1 MKKGGIVTNK
11 QLKDKIR
18 LERGMDWHAKELAVE
33 YARATG
39 FQTEAAEFPVT
50 SYTEG
55 TPVPADFAHFAAI
68 EPKTS
73 QVTVPADYV
82 ASSDSAKPIQDF
94 DWRRKRGLERV
105 FSKGAILEDNNMDQ
119 LPDEMNVHFV
129 MAEDADDSIVAAAC
143 NLAFRFG
150 METTAYSG
158 RLLCKEEPA
167 GNCIVFRNADICSMV
182 QENKDGGVRV
192 TVSGSGDELVGF
204 VAEICE
210 TFPQQGCFDTWTD
223 RVTEIADAFQMRTL
237 DGQLAALG
245 ILGDTETTA
254 YVDPDI
260 KTRKAIAEKAFPKAE
275 FVSYKDDELR
285 YSKEYDIEWE
295 VDTLDRMLAEKVY
308 PSVKSGDAVE
318 VRIAVSEDK
327 TVRAEI
333 ADKITKSLEAAGA
346 ASTDVR
352 VFCSYK
358 QGYSWI
364 DEDILPRLAG
374 KKVGKFEIS
383 FKPFLAPGETIWK
396 DEDGAIPNYNNV
408 GGNPDHWYDMPIRF
422 LQELYPV
429 EDIIVATTGIEG
441 DDVVFRAYEGDQD
454 ITYLV
459 RVTDTDGNEILT
471 DTYKVA
477 YSERPY
483 IDQYKDMGKVH
494 PMTGYLR
501 VRVNG
506 AETLDER
513 VESDVEK
520 VWDIIQG
527 DVLTE
532 LRAYVDEHTEGKDL
546 MAAQPFFGRL
556 QFDLDLSEPDERLT
570 SREDLNSSLDALHE
584 DIYFMITDYFKNY
597 GNEKGGVL
605 TDAPGLVYP
614 KIRKRTGKPY
624 MKVSVFGRKADEP
637 CVKSADRRICATLGR
652 EDVDVYVTGISRGDA
667 GNRIHIAVEGVP
679 EEFIGS
685 YAKLFADGVLDISER
700 IEHFSEVVLEACG
713 KEYVILVTAPA
724 EIPKDVDI
732 RDIDI
737 SEFDLIGYDRC
748 MEIIDQLKHVKGLN
762 VFRTTKSYTGREHY
776 AIELRPDRTGYI
788 SRTKRITAHQ
798 TELIICR
805 HHANEVS
812 STNEAFMLL
821 RELLTND
828 KYSDLTEQMNLT
840 IVPMDNV
847 DGAAL
852 HYELQQDNPTWK
864 LHIARFNAIGKEFY
878 HDHFKMDTI
887 HTEALG
893 LRRLFMTLLPD
904 ALIDNHG
911 VPSHEWEQ
919 QFAGYTSPSFR
930 GFWLPRSL
938 LYGYFYHIT
947 GDEYAYNIKLN
958 ERIQDV
964 IADNYLDNEEVTRE
978 NKLWARQFEK
988 YAHGWMPKMFPATY
1002 YKNMINYWIPS
1013 PYNPEHRYPSI
1024 RFPWILSLDYVSEV
1038 ADETAQGEYL
1048 NRCARAHLE
1057 HDKAIIGSLRNA
1069 HKVYREEWNF
1079 SDSDV
1084 RAELTRK
1091 RPIFVD

>member
-1 MKKGGIVTNK
+1 MPAERATELWKNYQLYVEQYYDLLKLGHELRDYDFKKNLETKMRLIQQAEALAENPDVLQAFN
-11 QLKDKIR
+11 QLQTLHQEWK
-18 LERGMDWHAKELAVE
+18 ETGPVAKE
-33 YARATG
+33 
-39 FQTEAAEFPVT
+39 
-50 SYTEG
+50 
-55 TPVPADFAHFAAI
+55 I
-68 EPKTS
+68 
-73 QVTVPADYV
+73 
-82 ASSDSAKPIQDF
+82 
-94 DWRRKRGLERV
+94 
-105 FSKGAILEDNNMDQ
+105 
-119 LPDEMNVHFV
+119 
-129 MAEDADDSIVAAAC
+129 
-143 NLAFRFG
+143 
-150 METTAYSG
+150 
-158 RLLCKEEPA
+158 
-167 GNCIVFRNADICSMV
+167 
-182 QENKDGGVRV
+182 
-192 TVSGSGDELVGF
+192 
-204 VAEICE
+204 
-210 TFPQQGCFDTWTD
+210 
-223 RVTEIADAFQMRTL
+223 
-237 DGQLAALG
+237 
-245 ILGDTETTA
+245 
-254 YVDPDI
+254 
-260 KTRKAIAEKAFPKAE
+260 
-275 FVSYKDDELR
+275 
-285 YSKEYDIEWE
+285 
-295 VDTLDRMLAEKVY
+295 
-308 PSVKSGDAVE
+308 
-318 VRIAVSEDK
+318 
-327 TVRAEI
+327 
-333 ADKITKSLEAAGA
+333 
-346 ASTDVR
+346 
-352 VFCSYK
+352 
-358 QGYSWI
+358 
-364 DEDILPRLAG
+364 
-374 KKVGKFEIS
+374 
-383 FKPFLAPGETIWK
+383 
-396 DEDGAIPNYNNV
+396 
-408 GGNPDHWYDMPIRF
+408 
-422 LQELYPV
+422 
-429 EDIIVATTGIEG
+429 
-441 DDVVFRAYEGDQD
+441 
-454 ITYLV
+454 
-459 RVTDTDGNEILT
+459 
-471 DTYKVA
+471 
-477 YSERPY
+477 
-483 IDQYKDMGKVH
+483 
-494 PMTGYLR
+494 
-501 VRVNG
+501 
-506 AETLDER
+506 
-513 VESDVEK
+513 
-520 VWDIIQG
+520 
-527 DVLTE
+527 
-532 LRAYVDEHTEGKDL
+532 
-546 MAAQPFFGRL
+546 
-556 QFDLDLSEPDERLT
+556 
-570 SREDLNSSLDALHE
+570 
-584 DIYFMITDYFKNY
+584 
-597 GNEKGGVL
+597 
-605 TDAPGLVYP
+605 
-614 KIRKRTGKPY
+614 
-624 MKVSVFGRKADEP
+624 
-637 CVKSADRRICATLGR
+637 R
-652 EDVDVYVTGISRGDA
+652 EDVWAKFKEASTIINKKHQAYFDA
-667 GNRIHIAVEGVP
+667 IKAR
-679 EEFIGS
+679 EEENLTKKTALCEQLEAFDTENL
-685 YAKLFADGVLDISER
+685 KNFADWDGITQKIKELQAEWKTIGFAPQKMNTAIFERFRQGCDAFFEKKNAFFKDLKEELNTNLAKKKELVEKAEALMESTDWRSTGDILINLQKQWKEIGTVPRKYSEDLWKR
-700 IEHFSEVVLEACG
+700 FTSACDHFFEARQAATADVRNEEKAN
-713 KEYVILVTAPA
+713 KEEKL
-724 EIPKDVDI
+724 
-732 RDIDI
+732 
-737 SEFDLIGYDRC
+737 G
-748 MEIIDQLKHVKGLN
+748 IIDQLKHVKGLN